1 MLAFLQSPAFTIPR
15 AFFYPGCQKVFFC
28 REAAIVRGKCMIE
41 ILAIERSL
49 QDVNCGFAA
58 HNHSF
63 ALLCFFWLPEKYLS
77 CRLTVSALFGF
88 KILVELA
95 FALHQEMKCKNTN
108 IVSLSGVDTGF

>member
-1 MLAFLQSPAFTIPR
+1 MHDRDPGDREIS
-15 AFFYPGCQKVFFC
+15 PGCKSWLC
-28 REAAIVRGKCMIE
+28 RSQSQLC
-41 ILAIERSL
+41 
-49 QDVNCGFAA
+49 
-58 HNHSF
+58 F

>member
-1 MLAFLQSPAFTIPR
+1 M
-15 AFFYPGCQKVFFC
+15 
-28 REAAIVRGKCMIE
+28 RGKGAIE